1 MASISPSPPFSTR
14 KAVSRSFYM
23 VDHNT
28 GRSLPTRSFLTL
40 IQVSF
45 QLLIFGFSLQKSF
58 DLHRDSSCSAGIACI
73 CSKILKLKTERISLY
88 VSVICISPSTLSH
101 LNSLFCLLLFLPY
114 GELVLFPQFQLQH
127 LLHLLLLQLVK
138 LSLADTQVFPGKPLT
153 GVHPCLDYTLTDYL

>member
-1 MASISPSPPFSTR
+1 MKDPRQLPWQENCLLELRSSHSFLGGGDDPLLLVRPSLYIARRKWNSLNKCFQAVAVQFYFIIMASISPSPPFSTR

-73 CSKILKLKTERISLY
+73 CSKILKLKTERISYMYLY
-88 VSVICISPSTLSH
+88 LTFHSEPS
-101 LNSLFCLLLFLPY
+101 
-114 GELVLFPQFQLQH
+114 
-127 LLHLLLLQLVK
+127 
-138 LSLADTQVFPGKPLT
+138 
-153 GVHPCLDYTLTDYL
+153 